1 MALRKLYAGLLQSW
15 FGLTGEEQRALL
27 AIVGLFLLGL
37 VVRTV
42 RLFV

>member
-1 MALRKLYAGLLQSW
+1 MKALYLKLLQSW
-15 FGLTGEEQRALL
+15 FGLTGEEQRAFL
-27 AIVGLFLLGL
+27 AILGLFLLGL